1 MAAKREDDS
10 VVFRVRA
17 GYHLR
22 MPTFSSDQTRRVA
35 RLACIALTPNEL
47 AALTQELEVV
57 LTHVGRVDT
66 VVAQSKQVRSD
77 LSGSYRADRA
87 EPSLSQAVA
96 VAPAA
101 DSERGYFLVPRV
113 IA

>member
-1 MAAKREDDS
+1 
-10 VVFRVRA
+10 
-17 GYHLR
+17 

-35 RLACIALTPNEL
+35 RLASIALTPNEL
-47 AALTQELEVV
+47 EALTQELEVV

-66 VVAQSKQVRSD
+66 VVAQSPQDRSD
-77 LSGSYRADRA
+77 PSGSYRADRA
-87 EPSLSQAVA
+87 EPSLSQAA
-96 VAPAA
+96 ALDSAA